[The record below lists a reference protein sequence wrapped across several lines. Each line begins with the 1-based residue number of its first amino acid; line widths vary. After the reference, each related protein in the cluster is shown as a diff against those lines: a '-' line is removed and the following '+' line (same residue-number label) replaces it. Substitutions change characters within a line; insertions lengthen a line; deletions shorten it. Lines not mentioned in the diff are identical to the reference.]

1 MISEEV
7 SGGDIGHVQDELCFH
22 RVRWNFRLVYGF
34 DDSEVTLV
42 TSSFSLL
49 SKPILDLF
57 QIQWAFHWMNLNWIG
72 SHSYLRSHIVVDHLC
87 SHSKASN
94 RAGNDGRSGHDL
106 DLHGH
111 ERDVKR
117 ASKQSY
123 CILSRSV
130 YSMAIS
136 HGSSRSRDPP
146 LFSMPFRA
154 IPSPAPPPIPSSS
167 PTVSVSMP
175 EFRYLLPCVPT
186 IFRINR
192 ERAVDPSLFSSP
204 LEW

>member
-7 SGGDIGHVQDELCFH
+7 NGGDIGHVQDELCFH

-72 SHSYLRSHIVVDHLC
+72 SHSYLRSHNVVDHPY
-87 SHSKASN
+87 SHFKASN

-111 ERDVKR
+111 ERDAKR
-117 ASKQSY
+117 V
-123 CILSRSV
+123 C
-130 YSMAIS
+130 
-136 HGSSRSRDPP
+136 
-146 LFSMPFRA
+146 
-154 IPSPAPPPIPSSS
+154 SS
-167 PTVSVSMP
+167 PMASFPNPSILWL
-175 EFRYLLPCVPT
+175 YLMG
-186 IFRINR
+186 
-192 ERAVDPSLFSSP
+192 S
-204 LEW
+204 